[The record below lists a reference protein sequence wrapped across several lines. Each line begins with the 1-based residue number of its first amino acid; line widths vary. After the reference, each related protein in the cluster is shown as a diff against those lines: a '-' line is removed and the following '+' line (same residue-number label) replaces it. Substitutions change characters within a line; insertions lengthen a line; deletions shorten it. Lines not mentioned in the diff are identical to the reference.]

1 MYYSL
6 LYSRSYNLDQNIFS
20 MTSKSLKFH
29 CIASTCIQM
38 YNTLNLLHEVADCVV
53 LLHNKIY
60 LSKIFCRDTSFTKV
74 CITIYMKNNNA
85 ICKNFP
91 EKSIRENAFHYQLI
105 YYCNISKHYSFFS
118 FTRWLFPKRKIIF
131 FF

>member
-1 MYYSL
+1 MY
-6 LYSRSYNLDQNIFS
+6 LDVQC
-20 MTSKSLKFH
+20 H
-29 CIASTCIQM
+29 Q
-38 YNTLNLLHEVADCVV
+38 NTLNLLHEVAECVV

-74 CITIYMKNNNA
+74 CITIYMKNKNA

-91 EKSIRENAFHYQLI
+91 EKSSRENAIHYQLI

-118 FTRWLFPKRKIIF
+118 FTRWLFPKRKIIYF
-131 FF
+131 FDMASKKKIPNSRLHLISTYSNLN